1 MGGTAMTT
9 PASLA
14 PLLERFFTDRLMQQ
28 RQASPHTVGSYRDT
42 FRQLLKY
49 TQQRLHKTPSHLTF
63 EQIDASL
70 IVGFLD
76 HLEKNHGLSV
86 RSRNLRLTA
95 IHSFF
100 RYAALEAP
108 DHSAQIQRVL
118 AIPSKRFTRTLVRF
132 LSRPEVDA
140 LLAAPNRGTWSGRRD
155 HAFIL
160 MAAQTGLRLSEMT
173 GLQRQDIL
181 LGTGAHVRVI
191 GKGRKERCTPL
202 AKPTVSVLKAWLQEA
217 QRGSQQTVFPNARGK
232 RLTVHGVQYMLSKH
246 SAAASEVCPSLKQ
259 KRVTVHV
266 LRHTVAMDLLQE
278 GVDRAV
284 IALWLGHESV
294 ETTQMYLEATLAM
307 KEKALA
313 KTTPPHGR
321 SSRYRPDDQLLHFL
335 NGL

>member
-1 MGGTAMTT
+1 MTT

-28 RQASPHTVGSYRDT
+28 RQASPHTVSSYRDT
-42 FRQLLKY
+42 FRQLLKF
-49 TQQRLHKTPSHLTF
+49 TQQRLHKTPSNLTF

-76 HLEKNHGLSV
+76 HLEKNHGLSI

-160 MAAQTGLRLSEMT
+160 TAAQTGLRLSEMT

-181 LGTGAHVRVI
+181 MGTGAHVRVI

-202 AKPTVSVLKAWLQEA
+202 AKPTVSVLKAWLRES
-217 QRGSQQTVFPNARGK
+217 QRGSQQTVFPNARGE

-246 SAAASEVCPSLKQ
+246 SAAASKVCPSLKQ